1 VGRDRRVVWFLG
13 NDGEDWKMKYKDSGV
28 NIEKAKQ
35 AKSAMLEHVR
45 KTWTPEVL
53 SGPGAFG
60 GMFSLSGYKNPVL
73 VSSVDGVGTKLIVAR
88 MAGRFDT
95 VGQDL
100 VNHCVND
107 ILVQGARPL
116 FFLDYIASGS
126 LNPGVVTSIVE
137 GISIACRAQ
146 RCALIGGETAEMPDL
161 YHGEDFDLAG
171 CIVGVVERDEIVDGS
186 TVLPGD
192 RVIGLPSNGLHT
204 NGYSLA
210 RKIVFDKLAL
220 GPCDRVDELGCTV
233 AEALLKVHVPY
244 LDAFS
249 RLSAVAKIKAMAHIT
264 GGGIADNLSRVLPRS
279 CEARI
284 SKGSWPVPKIFDFLQ
299 RKGAVDETEMYQVF
313 NMGLGM
319 TMVVSPE
326 DEKRILSS
334 FKTGMEIH
342 PVGEIVA
349 GEGGVILV

>member
-1 VGRDRRVVWFLG
+1 
-13 NDGEDWKMKYKDSGV
+13 MKYRDSGV
-28 NIEKAKQ
+28 DIEKGKLAK
-35 AKSAMLEHVR
+35 KAMIEHVR
-45 KTWTPEVL
+45 KTWTPRVL

-60 GMFSLSGYKNPVL
+60 GMFSLSGFGDPVL

-88 MAGRFDT
+88 MAGRYDT

-126 LNPGVVTSIVE
+126 LDPAVVLSIVE
-137 GISIACRAQ
+137 GLSIACREHG
-146 RCALIGGETAEMPDL
+146 CALIGGETAEMPDL
-161 YHGEDFDLAG
+161 YQGEDFDLAG
-171 CIVGVVERDEIVDGS
+171 CIVGVVEKDAIVDGS
-186 TVLPGD
+186 AVLPGD

-210 RKIVFDKLAL
+210 RKIVFDKLGL
-220 GPCDRVDELGCTV
+220 RPNDRVEELGCTV

-244 LDAFS
+244 LAAFTEIS
-249 RLSAVAKIKAMAHIT
+249 SVGKVKAMAHIT

-279 CEARI
+279 CGATVF
-284 SKGSWPVPKIFDFLQ
+284 KGSWPVPKIFEFLWT
-299 RKGAVDETEMYQVF
+299 KGEVDETEMYQVF

-319 TMVVSPE
+319 TFVVSAE
-326 DEKRILSS
+326 DEKKILSRLG
-334 FKTGMEIH
+334 KELEIH
-342 PVGEIVA
+342 SVGEIVS
-349 GEGGVILV
+349 GTGGVSLV

>member
-1 VGRDRRVVWFLG
+1 
-13 NDGEDWKMKYKDSGV
+13 MKYKDSGV
-28 NIEKAKQ
+28 NIDKAKR
-35 AKSAMLEHVR
+35 AKAAMIKHV
-45 KTWTPEVL
+45 KSTWSPQVL

-60 GMFSLSGYKNPVL
+60 GMFSLAGYKDPVL

-88 MAGRFDT
+88 VAGRCDT

-126 LNPGVVTSIVE
+126 LDPDVVTSIVE
-137 GISIACRAQ
+137 GIAIACRAHG
-146 RCALIGGETAEMPDL
+146 CALIGGETAEMPDV

-171 CIVGVVERDEIVDGS
+171 CIVGVVEKGEIIDGS
-186 TVLPGD
+186 TISPGD

-210 RKIVFDKLAL
+210 RKIVFGELKLRVE
-220 GPCDRVDELGCTV
+220 DYVDELGCTV
-233 AEALLKVHVPY
+233 GEELLKIHVSY

-249 RLSAVAKIKAMAHIT
+249 RISRIATVKAMAHIT
-264 GGGIADNLSRVLPRS
+264 GGGIKDNLSRVLPGT
-279 CEARI
+279 CDARI
-284 SKGSWPVPKIFDFLQ
+284 EKGTWPVPRVFDFL
-299 RKGAVDETEMYQVF
+299 REKGEVGESEMYQVF

-319 TMVVSPE
+319 TLVVSAG
-326 DEKRILSS
+326 DEKKILSS
-334 FKTGMEIH
+334 LKKEMDVYS
-342 PVGEIVA
+342 VGEIVA
-349 GEGGVILV
+349 GRGAVTLS